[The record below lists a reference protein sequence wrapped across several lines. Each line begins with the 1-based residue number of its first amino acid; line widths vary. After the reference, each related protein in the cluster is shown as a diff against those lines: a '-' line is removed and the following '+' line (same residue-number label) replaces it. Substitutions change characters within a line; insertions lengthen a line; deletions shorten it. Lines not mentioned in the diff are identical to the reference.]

1 MGSVEINIGMTIPHH
16 FPSLIEGTTQA
27 VLIAGAGL
35 SCPNLQMVSGLLPE
49 LEVIAQSLGVSVG
62 IAPSHDDYFYVLA
75 EAVLTYRIDTEG
87 KSKAQSHLW
96 LAEELGMLDDRR
108 WFGEV
113 GLPLSGNTPRHR
125 VLARFVVEGRLRA
138 AISLNWDAL
147 FEAALESVGLAAR
160 TGLPRP
166 WPITAYARVVE
177 DAHLPLLIS
186 NRVFPVIKP
195 HGCVK
200 ELEMARRRFRSGQ
213 AIEPV
218 IFKIT
223 RSQMSSPTQEQSQ
236 IVPTRVNGY
245 VSECPLIAVGW
256 RASERYLREAI
267 ISTAEAVHPPASDA
281 FTLVDLCWHQN
292 HTEIATAYGKN
303 SNEAFAEVNAN
314 GSFTIDHLFQWLQA
328 RYALKKLI
336 AVATPAQQISLQ
348 AHLALLD
355 HPECNDAI
363 LSWVDS
369 WLPTWVR
376 LCWRAGVMRGI
387 DPLTN
392 LMIEPWDIPVTPR
405 DVHVPWGS
413 MSNERRDLQ
422 AAAKLLI
429 ALGNDLNR
437 FNYEQFPGGIWDTS
451 ARWLYLPL
459 PGWRGTAQPADL
471 AGLKPL
477 AEALRGLG
485 FIAKIQLIWLDTEDA
500 PPDPLLR
507 HQLEAQVRRLMPLT
521 KFAIEDALCWVDL
534 EALKRRLP

>member
-1 MGSVEINIGMTIPHH
+1 MTIPHN
-16 FPSLIEGTTQA
+16 FPSLIEGTTET

-35 SCPNLQMVSGLLPE
+35 SCPNLPMVSGLLSE
-49 LEVIAQSLGVSVG
+49 LELIAQHQGVFVNIG
-62 IAPSHDDYFYVLA
+62 PDDNDYFYCLA
-75 EAVLTYRIDTEG
+75 EAVLNYCVDTEG
-87 KSKAQSHLW
+87 KSKAQSELW

-138 AISLNWDAL
+138 AVILNWDAL

-166 WPITAYARVVE
+166 WPVTAYARVVE
-177 DAHLPLLIS
+177 DAHLPLLS
-186 NRVFPVIKP
+186 RRVFPVIKP

-200 ELEMARRRFRSGQ
+200 ELEMARRRSRSGQ

-223 RSQMSSPTQEQSQ
+223 RSQLSNTTHEQSR
-236 IVPTRVNGY
+236 IVPTRVNVY

-256 RASERYLREAI
+256 RASESYLREAI
-267 ISTAEAVHPPASDA
+267 ISTAEAVHPPAIDA
-281 FTLVDLCWHQN
+281 FTLVDLSWHEN

-303 SNEAFAEVNAN
+303 SNEAFAKVTAN
-314 GSFTIDHLFQWLQA
+314 GSITIDHLFQWLQA

-336 AVATPAQQISLQ
+336 AVVTPAQRTSLQ
-348 AHLALLD
+348 AHQTLLD
-355 HPECNDAI
+355 RPECDDAI
-363 LSWVDS
+363 LSWVDC

-429 ALGNDLNR
+429 ALGSDLNR

-451 ARWLYLPL
+451 ARLLYLPL
-459 PGWRGTAQPADL
+459 PGWRGTAQPSDL
-471 AGLKPL
+471 SGLKPL

-485 FIAKIQLIWLDTEDA
+485 FIENIQLIWLDTEEA
-500 PPDPLLR
+500 PPDPFLR
-507 HQLEAQVRRLMPLT
+507 HQLKAQVRRLMPLT
-521 KFAIEDALCWVDL
+521 KFAIEDALCWVGL
-534 EALKRRLP
+534 EALKGGSNEFVA